1 MTRTILDKT
10 LVDFFTLVQFLFTT
24 SKMELDYYYQE
35 VNVRIVS

>member
-10 LVDFFTLVQFLFTT
+10 LVDFVTLVQVLFTAN
-24 SKMELDYYYQE
+24 KMELDYYHQE